1 MDIEQ
6 FKFLVIEKVREFIAT
21 HSNIKTTFYWDQD
34 KYFLFRTD
42 RACFRENTHYEL
54 RVIPANAEKQSS
66 HFVMEYHFEK
76 KDDVRP
82 CFMRIAKS
90 VFNDSSKFY
99 FKEGKGHRLRL
110 IKSLPEG
117 EHWYAM
123 GEDSEVESSIDCAL
137 NDLADFVEHDEEKL
151 VEVIHQAEKDAIV
164 NVMTDEEKFKHLLEY
179 FIAHLEYV
187 QSGITNNIGYERYI
201 KPITDFAKS
210 GKGCDSGQ
218 KIQLQINEWSQYSNG
233 AVIAINVNTC
243 QNKVARFASRY
254 SYLNWVVDGC
264 GSWKNVV
271 PQWQN
276 HEIVTG
282 FYLTDLSNGTRMSS
296 NYSNNDLGLF
306 DGLPANGKIKE
317 LLDKFK
323 GLLLPEQERKNK
335 TMFENDEMLKIL
347 KRKKNLV
354 LQGAP
359 GTGKTFETASLALK
373 MLNEID
379 IDYENRES
387 VMKRYKERVNEK
399 RIAFVTFHQTMDY
412 ESFVEGLRAVPVKDE
427 NGKIAGGV
435 SYEPKPGIFKEICDL
450 ASTKEGD
457 DIETCIDKYLASI
470 TGFAN
475 KKLIPTST
483 GKSKFYVW
491 WEGGEATTLKVRSI
505 DCENAN
511 PEYSPSPLN
520 IQKVKD
526 QATGNGVENNWKQYA
541 AAFINAVKAEYAVK
555 DGDEKMPYVL
565 IIDEINRGNVSKI
578 FGELITLLEPDK
590 RQGEINE
597 LSAKLTYSGAAFTVP
612 SNLYIIGTM
621 NTTDRSVGAIDYAIR
636 RRFAFVTLESKSE
649 IIENYPAFESQEV
662 KTKALALYNA
672 VSEFLDDK
680 DNKVDM
686 DFDDLMV
693 GHSYFLAKT
702 MDDLLLKWDYEVLPL
717 LREYYKDGMIKKN
730 PDDQTWPR

>member
-1 MDIEQ
+1 MDIQ
-6 FKFLVIEKVREFIAT
+6 TFKNLVIEKAKAFVKLHPSIM
-21 HSNIKTTFYWDQD
+21 TTLYWDQD
-34 KYFLFRTD
+34 KYFKFRTD
-42 RACFRENTHYEL
+42 KACFRDNTHYEL
-54 RVIPANAEKQSS
+54 RVIPPKGDEIEF
-66 HFVMEYHFEK
+66 HFVIEYHFEK
-76 KDDVRP
+76 KDDVRLS
-82 CFMRIAKS
+82 FMKFVKDYFGDVTKYYFEEGYEHRI
-90 VFNDSSKFY
+90 
-99 FKEGKGHRLRL
+99 RLV
-110 IKSLPEG
+110 KSLLEG
-117 EHWYAM
+117 TLWYSMA
-123 GEDSEVESSIDCAL
+123 DDVVASNIDAAL
-137 NDLADFVEHDEEKL
+137 NDLASFVENDEDRL
-151 VEVIHQAEKDAIV
+151 VELIRKAEESILS
-164 NVMTDEEKFKHLLEY
+164 DEEKFKHLLEY
-179 FIAHLEYV
+179 FVAHLEYV
-187 QSGITNNIGYERYI
+187 QSGITGTVGYERYI
-201 KPITDFAKS
+201 KPITDFAKT
-210 GKGCDSGQ
+210 GKGCERGQ
-218 KIQLQINEWSQYSNG
+218 KIQSQIKEWSLYSNG

-243 QNKVARFASRY
+243 RNKTAKFAARL
-254 SYLNWVVDGC
+254 SYLNWFVDG
-264 GSWKNVV
+264 GGTWKNIA
-271 PQWQN
+271 PQWQE
-276 HEIVTG
+276 HKIVTG
-282 FYLTDLSNGTRMSS
+282 FFLTDFSNRTRMSS

-373 MLNEID
+373 MLNEMD
-379 IDYENRES
+379 VDYEDRES
-387 VMKRYKERVNEK
+387 IMKRYKERVNEK

-412 ESFVEGLRAVPVKDE
+412 ESFVEGLRAVPIKDE

-450 ASTKEGD
+450 ASTKDGD

-470 TGFAN
+470 TGSAN

-483 GKSKFYVW
+483 GRSKFYVW

-511 PEYSPSPLN
+511 PEYTPSPLN